1 MIKIELA
8 RTNELDRIKCIAEA
22 CAKDMINNNIFQWNE
37 NYPSKDVFKDDIE
50 NNSLYVCK
58 SGSMVIGCIM
68 LCSEKDKVYK
78 DVNWLTKD
86 YKNLYLHRLAVDP
99 SFQKNGIGRL
109 LMDFVEKYA
118 KNNKYKSIRLDTFS
132 KNKRNNKFYRSRKY
146 VQLDDVFF
154 PMQSE
159 FPFHCYEKIIS

>member
-109 LMDFVEKYA
+109 LMDFAEKYA
-118 KNNKYKSIRLDTFS
+118 KNNEYKSIRLDTFS

>member
-1 MIKIELA
+1 MKIELA
-8 RTNELDRIKCIAEA
+8 RTNELDRIKCIAES
-22 CAKDMINNNIFQWNE
+22 CAKDMIDNNIFQWNA

-58 SGSMVIGCIM
+58 SKSMVIGCIM

-109 LMDFVEKYA
+109 LMDFAEKYA
-118 KNNKYKSIRLDTFS
+118 KNNEYKSIRLDTFS

>member
-109 LMDFVEKYA
+109 LMDFAEKYA

>member
-8 RTNELDRIKCIAEA
+8 RINELDRIKCIAEA

-109 LMDFVEKYA
+109 LMDFAEKYA

>member
-109 LMDFVEKYA
+109 LMDFAEKYA
-118 KNNKYKSIRLDTFS
+118 KNNEYKSIRIDTFS

>member
-8 RTNELDRIKCIAEA
+8 KTDELDRIKCIAEA

-109 LMDFVEKYA
+109 LMDFAEKYA

>member
-8 RTNELDRIKCIAEA
+8 RTNMLDRIKCIAEA

-109 LMDFVEKYA
+109 LMDFAEKYA
-118 KNNKYKSIRLDTFS
+118 KNNEYKSIRLDTFS

>member
-1 MIKIELA
+1 MMKIELA
-8 RTNELDRIKCIAEA
+8 RTNELDRIKCIAES
-22 CAKDMINNNIFQWNE
+22 CAKDMIDNNIFQWNE

-58 SGSMVIGCIM
+58 SKSMVIGCIM

-109 LMDFVEKYA
+109 LMDFAEKYA
-118 KNNKYKSIRLDTFS
+118 KNNEYKSIRLDTFS

-159 FPFHCYEKIIS
+159 FPFHCYEKNIS

>member
-109 LMDFVEKYA
+109 LMDFAEKHA
-118 KNNKYKSIRLDTFS
+118 KNNEYKSIRLDTFS